1 MPLLLAP
8 LPQGPALL
16 QHLTLVLLRLQ
27 VTYPGPHRYLQ
38 TLLVVLPHL
47 LRRHQHQLLLA
58 PALRQAPPRQR
69 AEHHRC
75 RLQRLEPLPRQLLCW
90 AAPGHLLLLDQRQQ
104 PAAAQAAVIAAAASE
119 AALHQMLHPRPLQLR
134 V

>member
-1 MPLLLAP
+1 MPLLLVP

-16 QHLTLVLLRLQ
+16 QHLTLVLLWLLA
-27 VTYPGPHRYLQ
+27 TYFGPHRYLQ
-38 TLLVVLPHL
+38 LLLVVLPHL
-47 LRRHQHQLLLA
+47 QRWHQHLLLLA
-58 PALRQAPPRQR
+58 PALRQASPRQR

-75 RLQRLEPLPRQLLCW
+75 RLQRLKPLPRQLLCW
-90 AAPGHLLLLDQRQQ
+90 PAPVQLLLPHRRQQ

-119 AALHQMLHPRPLQLR
+119 AALHQMLYPRPLQLR